1 MFNQP
6 GGQSVMRLM
15 IVNPLHLLWDLSNI
29 FKTVFYFQFINYIF
43 SLFSGVEPPSVV
55 PGAASQPESRQ
66 PAWHGLHVRGQ
77 GHRRLLRRCRGRLS
91 TLPRLRPGLRIRGQY
106 QHTNI
111 ISLHIIPSDV
121 LLELCCKY
129 QPVTMTIHP
138 YSFPNL
144 GETLFWH
151 FRPPNNVI
159 ITSPVSR
166 NGSDDCNLNLGIT
179 WWLDNT

>member
-1 MFNQP
+1 MF
-6 GGQSVMRLM
+6 
-15 IVNPLHLLWDLSNI
+15 IKTI
-29 FKTVFYFQFINYIF
+29 FF
-43 SLFSGVEPPSVV
+43 LFSVVWSPVVWCQVRPPNLSPDNLPDTAFTCEDKVTGGYYADVE
-55 PGAASQPESRQ
+55 ADCQ
-66 PAWHGLHVRGQ
+66 LFHVCVQ
-77 GHRRLLRRCRGRLS
+77 VS
-91 TLPRLRPGLRIRGQY
+91 EY
-106 QHTNI
+106 EVSTNI
-111 ISLHIIPSDV
+111 PTLSLHIIPSDV